1 MSISIIIPTLNRP
14 NQLLKLLNR
23 LHEIISDKEEI
34 IIVDDSLKSQEEQ
47 IKQLFTTRVLYV
59 NRGKKLGV
67 SSARN
72 VGASISKN
80 PYLIFIDDDDEF
92 EENWLVDFR
101 NQLIKGPDVV
111 FCNMIRVNPSGQK
124 TEVKIS
130 DSRNGAMGDR
140 IVIPGAWAI
149 KKGLFEK
156 VGGYDERILF
166 AENTEFFIRV
176 FKEKPLVNYID
187 QFNFIYHPCPTGG
200 SKNLRNMI
208 DSLTIIL
215 DKHAETLS
223 PHVKHLYHQIIGVNW
238 MRFRNF
244 SQARYHL
251 FNAIKYKP
259 SKMATWGRFGIACF
273 PPLAE
278 GLYSETVK
286 YD

>member
-23 LHEIISDKEEI
+23 LNGIISDKEEI

-72 VGASISKN
+72 VGASVSKN

-92 EENWLVDFR
+92 GENWLVDFR
-101 NQLIKGPDVV
+101 NQLIKEPDLV
-111 FCNMIRVNPSGQK
+111 FCNMVRVEPNGDQH
-124 TEVKIS
+124 EVLTS

-140 IVIPGAWAI
+140 IVIPGAWII
-149 KKGLFEK
+149 KKTLFEK
-156 VGGYDERILF
+156 IGGFDEQILF
-166 AENTEFFIRV
+166 AENTELFFRV
-176 FKEKPLVNYID
+176 FEEKPTVSYID
-187 QFNFIYHPCPTGG
+187 RFNFIYHPCPTGG

-208 DSLTIIL
+208 DSLTLIL
-215 DKHAETLS
+215 DKHSKTLT

-259 SKMATWGRFGIACF
+259 SKMATWGRFGLACF
-273 PPLAE
+273 PILAKFF
-278 GLYSETVK
+278 YSETVK